1 MNHMQALRIAEERSK
16 KANEELAKIVK
27 SNTTRLERDLNR
39 QTQNVLRGFQKSLRS
54 TLLGVYK
61 KHTETL
67 ERKDL
72 MIFILMIAAF
82 LSLGINI
89 AIAQMQSELINANS
103 SALTNYKTME
113 YQGHTYAIVPAN
125 NILKAQDGQYMIR
138 VR

>member
-27 SNTTRLERDLNR
+27 SNTTRLERDLNM
-39 QTQNVLRGFQKSLRS
+39 QTKNVLQGFQRSLRS

-61 KHTETL
+61 KQTETL